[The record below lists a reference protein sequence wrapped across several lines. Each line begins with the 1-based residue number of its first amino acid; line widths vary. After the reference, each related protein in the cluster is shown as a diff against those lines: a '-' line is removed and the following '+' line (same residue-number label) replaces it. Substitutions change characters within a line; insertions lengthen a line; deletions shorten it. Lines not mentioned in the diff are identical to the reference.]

1 MKKCL
6 SFIFIFLLTVQ
17 YLYSQTIPAPS
28 GKPVAELFTDFH
40 YMINDTV
47 HTTGFGT
54 NRAYIGYNYTPAGPF
69 SGSMILNIGS
79 PEDLASGAKH
89 RRYPFFREASLSYT
103 KDKLKMSF
111 GITTTRATIFQQ
123 NYLGKRYLA
132 DNFQSKNAY
141 CYVAD
146 MGFVLDY
153 TISDKLKV
161 DFTVMNGEGYSEL
174 QLDNSVKTSAGINI
188 VPFKNGVIRLY
199 YDIERP
205 NNMWQS
211 LSMIFIGYKDE
222 NITFGA
228 EAAYKTNLDK
238 ISGHDAWGISGTC
251 GVKVA
256 GGTEI
261 VGRYDHT
268 TSTALNGESLG
279 WNRKN
284 DGDFGII
291 GIQYTFNQYAQ
302 LALDYQGTF
311 PASSSYSNS
320 NGIFVNAHFKF

>member
-1 MKKCL
+1 MKKRL
-6 SFIFIFLLTVQ
+6 LFIVVSLFTAQYIF
-17 YLYSQTIPAPS
+17 SQSAQS
-28 GKPVAELFTDFH
+28 GKAVAELFTDFH

-47 HTTGFGT
+47 RTTGFGI
-54 NRAYIGYNYTPAGPF
+54 NRAYIGYNYTPEGPF

-79 PEDLASGAKH
+79 PEELAAGAKH

-111 GITTTRATIFQQ
+111 GITTARATIFQQ
-123 NYLGKRYLA
+123 NFMGKRYIA

-153 TISDKLKV
+153 TINNRVKV

-188 VPFKNGVIRLY
+188 VPFTNSVIRLY
-199 YDIERP
+199 YDIDHP
-205 NNMWQS
+205 NNIWQS
-211 LSMIFIGYKDE
+211 LSMIFLGYKNQ
-222 NITFGA
+222 NINFGA

-238 ISGHDAWGISGTC
+238 TNGHDAWGYSATC
-251 GVKVA
+251 AVKVA
-256 GGTEI
+256 NRTELF
-261 VGRYDHT
+261 GRYDHS
-268 TSTALNGESLG
+268 TSTVLNGEVIG
-279 WNRKN
+279 WNLKN
-284 DGDFGII
+284 DGDLGIF

-302 LALDYQGTF
+302 FALDYQGIF
-311 PASSSYSNS
+311 PDNPLLRNS
-320 NGIFVNAHFKF
+320 NGIFLNAHFKF